1 MDIRQSQKLTQKLT
15 LTPQMRQSLRIL
27 ELPLLEL
34 KDYLETEV
42 EENPALKR
50 EDAPDKDS
58 LFGEKIEQL
67 LERERGPTE
76 PYFSSAQ
83 EDIQKKRDYKSSLIS
98 KAPTLEEHLLKQ
110 LRMSSLDKKDYKIGE
125 HILAN
130 LDENGYLN
138 LSIEEVMVKFNRN
151 LSLGEKITRK
161 TVESVLS
168 LIYHFDPPGI
178 GARNLKEC
186 LLIQLK
192 LKDKESSLA
201 YKIVNLYLPELI
213 KNKPESIAKR
223 LKVSLES
230 VKKAIKEI
238 SYLNPRPGKAF
249 ESTITQ
255 IIAPSLPD
263 IIIEKI
269 NNKLEVIIN
278 TKFLPKIRVNE
289 YYLNLLKSK
298 KISAETKKYIQ
309 EKIASALGFI
319 KSISQREE
327 TVRKI
332 VQTIVKVQK
341 DFFEH
346 GDRSLLKPLTHKAM
360 AKIVQRNES
369 TISRV
374 VNSKYIQTPYG
385 TFRLNYFFSKSLE
398 NHQGEKISQ
407 EYVKHLIL
415 DIITESGDKNLRD
428 NEILKGLKEH
438 GVKIARR
445 TVAKYRSSLKIPAYY
460 QRKRKG

>member
-27 ELPLLEL
+27 GLPLLEL
-34 KDYLETEV
+34 KDYLEAQI

-50 EDAPDKDS
+50 EDAPDEDS
-58 LFGEKIEQL
+58 LFGGKIEQF
-67 LERERGPTE
+67 LEKERGPLDF
-76 PYFSSAQ
+76 YLSSAQ
-83 EDIQKKRDYKSSLIS
+83 ENIQKKLDYKRSLIS
-98 KAPTLEEHLLKQ
+98 KAPTLEDHLLKQ
-110 LRMSSLDKKDYKIGE
+110 LRISSLNKKDCKIGE
-125 HILAN
+125 YILAN

-138 LSIEEVMVKFNRN
+138 LSLEEILVKFNRS
-151 LSLGEKITRK
+151 LSSDKKITRK
-161 TVESVLS
+161 TTESVLS
-168 LIYHFDPPGI
+168 LIYNFDPPGI
-178 GARNLKEC
+178 GAKNLKEC
-186 LLIQLK
+186 LLIQLR
-192 LKDKESSLA
+192 LKEKGGSLA
-201 YKIVNLYLPELI
+201 YKIVNLYLSELI
-213 KNKPESIAKR
+213 KNKPKSIAKK

-230 VKKAIKEI
+230 VKKAIGEI

-263 IIIEKI
+263 IIIEKV
-269 NNKLEVIIN
+269 NNKLEVIVN
-278 TKFLPKIRVNE
+278 TKFLPKIKVNS
-289 YYLNLLKSK
+289 YYVNLLKSK
-298 KISAETKKYIQ
+298 KISAETRKYIQ
-309 EKIASALGFI
+309 EKISSALGFI

-332 VQTIVKVQK
+332 VQIIVKVQK
-341 DFFEH
+341 DFFEQ
-346 GDRSLLKPLTHKAM
+346 GDRSLLKPLTHKAI
-360 AKIVQRNES
+360 AKIVERNES

-398 NHQGEKISQ
+398 NHRGEKISQ

-415 DIITESGDKNLRD
+415 DIISESGDKNLRD
-428 NEILKGLKEH
+428 SAIAKLLKEQ

-445 TVAKYRSSLKIPAYY
+445 TVAKYRNLLKIPAYY
-460 QRKRKG
+460 QRIK